1 MKIFFGTVF
10 LLSFLLSPVL
20 VFAAA
25 PGEVCTI
32 SATGADPC
40 VSESVCTGGF
50 CILKSKLPPESFRA
64 GIDKDIPLTGT
75 VLIDRIQLIANWVF
89 AFFLAISLIYIVLGA
104 FQFVT
109 AGGDPA
115 QISGARQKLIFA
127 LIGIA
132 IGLLTFGIPAII
144 RSIIV

>member
-1 MKIFFGTVF
+1 MKNIKH
-10 LLSFLLSPVL
+10 L
-20 VFAAA
+20 VFVGVVLAMVVMPAFGFA
-25 PGEVCTI
+25 GDPPPDQFKLPEAG
-32 SATGADPC
+32 SGADEVPD
-40 VSESVCTGGF
+40 TG
-50 CILKSKLPPESFRA
+50 ILLLA
-64 GIDKDIPLTGT
+64 
-75 VLIDRIQLIANWVF
+75 RIQLIANWVF

-132 IGLLTFGIPAII
+132 SGLLTFGIPAII